1 MSKNFAEKVIIE
13 KNKQIPNG
21 ALLYDTY
28 FYHKRMKHKAN
39 NIGRMKTNIKNVLNK
54 SIYVGKRLQANMR
67 ALAFVSIVTVILSA
81 ILMAANI
88 IMRDTKML
96 IAATVTLCAS
106 SACAYCT
113 IVLKKRELAIIFPT
127 FFCMIAFT
135 IYAITGV
142 GDGSAMMWTIL
153 LPIGMCYF
161 VSVKYGIV
169 LSVYYSIL
177 FVILFYTPL
186 RERLSIYYTKSFM
199 DRFPLLYISLSIF
212 TGMAM
217 YQYQKNA
224 LLEIEYTDRL
234 NEEVKQ
240 QTAVAEKRSQKIEEM
255 SFQTIQTLAEAIDAK
270 DPYTN
275 GHSTRVSH
283 YSVLLAK
290 ELGWN
295 KDQLRDL
302 RYAAMVHDIGKIG
315 IPDAI
320 LCRPT
325 GLNDVEYDIIKSHTT
340 MGYNILKDRT
350 QVKMAED
357 VALYHHERYDGTG
370 YPKGLKNVEIPD
382 AARIVAIADAFDAM
396 NSNRIYRK
404 TCDETHIRNELVT
417 GAGKQ
422 FDPVFVMA
430 FVKLWDNGIITLDEF
445 ENEGLKNQTIKI
457 ESFLLRDNIRKFIS
471 YNHTDS
477 FDLGKDEIPRL
488 MESISSIEKC
498 FSYSVKTVQIEL
510 ELQQAV
516 EFNEKELEKA
526 MIHLEDAIDQS
537 LRKTDIAV
545 RYNHQSYIIVLVE
558 TISIDVQSYIGRI
571 FREFF
576 KINGGI
582 WFIPT
587 CQILSQNT
595 EEPDT
600 N

>member
-1 MSKNFAEKVIIE
+1 
-13 KNKQIPNG
+13 
-21 ALLYDTY
+21 
-28 FYHKRMKHKAN
+28 
-39 NIGRMKTNIKNVLNK
+39 
-54 SIYVGKRLQANMR
+54 
-67 ALAFVSIVTVILSA
+67 
-81 ILMAANI
+81 
-88 IMRDTKML
+88 
-96 IAATVTLCAS
+96 
-106 SACAYCT
+106 
-113 IVLKKRELAIIFPT
+113 
-127 FFCMIAFT
+127 
-135 IYAITGV
+135 
-142 GDGSAMMWTIL
+142 
-153 LPIGMCYF
+153 
-161 VSVKYGIV
+161 
-169 LSVYYSIL
+169 
-177 FVILFYTPL
+177 
-186 RERLSIYYTKSFM
+186 
-199 DRFPLLYISLSIF
+199 
-212 TGMAM
+212 MAM

-325 GLNDVEYDIIKSHTT
+325 GLNDVEYDIVKSHTT